1 MHRARPAKLL
11 AGRRKAWEGAPPPS
25 TPGEG
30 MTLQPIKLIGANTPT
45 LVCGFHEQR
54 HRETRPQRA
63 RHDSPHR
70 RGACEHRHGGR
81 AGGPE
86 VGSYCRQVLL
96 GAPAPRQ
103 VRRPPVERRE
113 LARLLGDV
121 GKIGGLLNQLA
132 KASNQ
137 GLTVYQNEVLTALR
151 GLTMVREAILKAL
164 GREP

>member
-1 MHRARPAKLL
+1 MSSGTEKRAR
-11 AGRRKAWEGAPPPS
+11 S
-25 TPGEG
+25 THVTIRLTVE
-30 MTLQPIKLIGANTPT
+30 
-45 LVCGFHEQR
+45 E
-54 HRETRPQRA
+54 RA
-63 RHDSPHR
+63 AID
-70 RGACEHRHGGR
+70 AAAER
-81 AGGPE
+81 AGLK

-103 VRRPPVERRE
+103 VRRPPIERRE

-137 GLTVYQNEVLTALR
+137 GLTIYENEVLTALR
-151 GLTMVREAILKAL
+151 GLKMVREAILKAL